1 MCESRFYLC
10 RKCGNIVGLIHG
22 AGVPIMCCGSEMEH
36 LQAVTENEG
45 GEKHSPIVTVEGDS
59 VKVKVGSVPHPMDTD
74 HSINWVYL
82 QTQRGGQRKCLVSG
96 DKLEVE
102 FKLCDDKP
110 TAVYSY
116 CNKHGLWKTVL

>member
-10 RKCGNIVGLIHG
+10 RKCGNIAGLIHG

-36 LQAVTENEG
+36 LQASTENEG
-45 GEKHSPIVTVEGDS
+45 GEKHSPVVKVDGDS
-59 VKVKVGSVPHPMDTD
+59 VKVSIGSVPHPMEND

-82 QTQRGGQRKCLVSG
+82 QTDRGGQRKCLVSG
-96 DKLEVE
+96 EKPEVE
-102 FKLCDDKP
+102 FRLCGEKP

-116 CNKHGLWKTVL
+116 CNKHGLWKTAL

>member
-22 AGVPIMCCGSEMEH
+22 AGVPIMCCGTEMEH
-36 LQAVTENEG
+36 LQASTENEG
-45 GEKHSPIVTVEGDS
+45 GEKHSPVVTVEGEC
-59 VKVKVGSVPHPMDTD
+59 VKVNVGSLAHPMDEEHRID
-74 HSINWVYL
+74 WVYL
-82 QTQRGGQRKCLVSG
+82 QTDRGGQRKCLISG
-96 DKLEVE
+96 DKPEVE
-102 FKLCDDKP
+102 FKLCDEKP

>member
-45 GEKHSPIVTVEGDS
+45 GEKHSPVVTVEGEN
-59 VKVKVGSVPHPMDTD
+59 VKVKVGSVPHPMETD

-82 QTQRGGQRKCLVSG
+82 QTVRGGQRKCLISG
-96 DKLEVE
+96 DKPEVE
-102 FKLCDDKP
+102 FKFCDDKP

>member
-36 LQAVTENEG
+36 LEASTENEG
-45 GEKHSPIVTVEGDS
+45 GEKHSPAVTVDGDS
-59 VKVKVGSVPHPMDTD
+59 VKVTVGSVLHPMDEEHRID
-74 HSINWVYL
+74 WVYL
-82 QTQRGGQRKCLVSG
+82 QTDRGGQRKCLISG
-96 DKLEVE
+96 DKPEVE
-102 FKLCDDKP
+102 FRLCDEKP

-116 CNKHGLWKTVL
+116 CNKHGLWKTML

>member
-36 LQAVTENEG
+36 LEASTENEG
-45 GEKHSPIVTVEGDS
+45 GEKHSPVVQVTGDS
-59 VKVKVGSVPHPMDTD
+59 VKVKVGSVPHPMEDE

-82 QTQRGGQRKCLVSG
+82 QTDRGGQRKCLESSE
-96 DKLEVE
+96 KPEVE
-102 FKLCDDKP
+102 FKLCDEKP

>member
-36 LQAVTENEG
+36 LQALTENEG
-45 GEKHSPIVTVEGDS
+45 GEKHSPVVKVDGDS
-59 VKVKVGSVPHPMDTD
+59 VKVIVGTVPHPMEND

-82 QTQRGGQRKCLVSG
+82 QTDRGGQRKCLVSG
-96 DKLEVE
+96 DKPEVE
-102 FKLCDDKP
+102 FRLCDEKP

>member
-36 LQAVTENEG
+36 LEASTENEG
-45 GEKHSPIVTVEGDS
+45 GEKHSPVVTAESDS
-59 VKVKVGSVPHPMDTD
+59 VKVTVGSVPHPMDEEHRID
-74 HSINWVYL
+74 WVYL
-82 QTQRGGQRKCLVSG
+82 QTDRGGQRKCLISG
-96 DKLEVE
+96 DKPEVE
-102 FKLCDDKP
+102 FKLCDEKP